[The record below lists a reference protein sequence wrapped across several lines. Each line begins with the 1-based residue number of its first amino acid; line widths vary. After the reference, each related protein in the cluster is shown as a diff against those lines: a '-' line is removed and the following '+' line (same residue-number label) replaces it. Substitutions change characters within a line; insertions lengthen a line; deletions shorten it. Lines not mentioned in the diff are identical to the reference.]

1 MLIFRTLSFYY
12 YTRLVL
18 ITVITMHKYHF
29 HKANYMKQKSI
40 VIASCLVAN
49 FPQAH
54 EKGTSRRER
63 KTGKEC
69 IYEYGCVCLC
79 VSVSG
84 GKKKFN

>member
-1 MLIFRTLSFYY
+1 
-12 YTRLVL
+12 
-18 ITVITMHKYHF
+18 
-29 HKANYMKQKSI
+29 MKQKSI

-84 GKKKFN
+84 GKKKFNWIFEINVKTMNSYCYWAVALLRDDGDVWQK